1 MPHPSLEAQERPEK
15 PAHIMART
23 GETVTYRKLD
33 ERSNQAAQLFR
44 QRGLLAADHIA
55 LCLENNAR
63 FLEICWGAQ
72 RAGLYYTPISTHLT
86 AGEVAYIVQDSGAR
100 LLITSKPLETIAI
113 ELAATAERP
122 RARFMVGGNARG
134 YESWEATLARQPT
147 SPIPDEITGYPMLY
161 SSGTTGSPK
170 GVKPPFVAEPIGTA
184 QPIGQLLQRLY
195 GFGSDTVYLS
205 PAPLYHAA
213 PLAFNM
219 TVQGLGGT
227 SVIMEHFDPAQF
239 LELIETYGITHT
251 QLVPTMFV
259 RLTKLPPEVRQRYDL
274 SSLRCAIHAAAPCP
288 VAVKQAMIDW
298 WGPILYEYY
307 GGSEGNGLTAIT
319 SQEWLSHKGSVG
331 RALLGEIK
339 IVGADGEELPSGN
352 TGLVYFAGGRPFSYH
367 NDPGKTAEAYNN
379 KGWSTIGDIGYLDDE
394 GYLYLTDR
402 KAFTIVS
409 GGVNIYPR
417 ESEDVLITHPLVA
430 DVAVFGV
437 PNEEF
442 GEEVKAVVQ
451 PTDMAEAGS
460 ALAAELIAHCRQHL
474 SPIKCPKSIDFEAE
488 LPRSATGKLY
498 KRLLRDRYW
507 GKHETRIV

>member
-1 MPHPSLEAQERPEK
+1 M
-15 PAHIMART
+15 
-23 GETVTYRKLD
+23 
-33 ERSNQAAQLFR
+33 
-44 QRGLLAADHIA
+44 
-55 LCLENNAR
+55 
-63 FLEICWGAQ
+63 
-72 RAGLYYTPISTHLT
+72 
-86 AGEVAYIVQDSGAR
+86 
-100 LLITSKPLETIAI
+100 
-113 ELAATAERP
+113 
-122 RARFMVGGNARG
+122 
-134 YESWEATLARQPT
+134 
-147 SPIPDEITGYPMLY
+147 
-161 SSGTTGSPK
+161 
-170 GVKPPFVAEPIGTA
+170 
-184 QPIGQLLQRLY
+184 
-195 GFGSDTVYLS
+195 
-205 PAPLYHAA
+205 
-213 PLAFNM
+213 
-219 TVQGLGGT
+219 
-227 SVIMEHFDPAQF
+227 
-239 LELIETYGITHT
+239 
-251 QLVPTMFV
+251 
-259 RLTKLPPEVRQRYDL
+259 
-274 SSLRCAIHAAAPCP
+274 
-288 VAVKQAMIDW
+288 
-298 WGPILYEYY
+298 
-307 GGSEGNGLTAIT
+307 
-319 SQEWLSHKGSVG
+319 
-331 RALLGEIK
+331 LGEIK
-339 IVGADGEELPSGN
+339 IVGGDGEELASGN

-460 ALAAELIAHCRQHL
+460 ALAAELIAHCRQYL